1 MPRTVPAK
9 PVEADVRLR
18 DDRLQ
23 PVLGKLVLA
32 EGAREEPAV
41 VLPSL
46 EVDDEGSLQ
55 LGLGEEQVRS
65 FLYRVV
71 LDRGAAPARIAASPL
86 ARSAGRRTGRQNDL
100 AAVETLG
107 EPGRRIR
114 LHPADSQ
121 DREEEILRKPPAVP
135 LGPEVLEE
143 QLEPSV
149 PRRRPS
155 GRRRRSASRSPRR
168 ISESRIRGRGGSGR
182 CSRSAPRRGGD
193 PGGGR
198 SSSA

>member
-1 MPRTVPAK
+1 MTEALRDVDGAMVVAGELDRDVAEVRRTLRSQVDDDVEHGAAGTADELRLGGRRILEVDAADRAAK

-32 EGAREEPAV
+32 EGAREEPPV

-46 EVDDEGSLQ
+46 EIDDKGSLQ

-86 ARSAGRRTGRQNDL
+86 ARSA
-100 AAVETLG
+100 A
-107 EPGRRIR
+107 
-114 LHPADSQ
+114 
-121 DREEEILRKPPAVP
+121 
-135 LGPEVLEE
+135 LGPGVGVKITL
-143 QLEPSV
+143 
-149 PRRRPS
+149 RP
-155 GRRRRSASRSPRR
+155 
-168 ISESRIRGRGGSGR
+168 
-182 CSRSAPRRGGD
+182 
-193 PGGGR
+193 
-198 SSSA
+198 